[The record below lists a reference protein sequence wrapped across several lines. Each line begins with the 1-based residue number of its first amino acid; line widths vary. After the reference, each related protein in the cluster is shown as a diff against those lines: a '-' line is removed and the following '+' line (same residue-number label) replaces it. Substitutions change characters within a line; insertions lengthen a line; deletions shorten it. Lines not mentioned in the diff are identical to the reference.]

1 MSAPKGNGEPEKD
14 PFIEHA
20 RLGARSTTLIEY
32 EEIPHLPRLKR
43 RAREYALADLAHAVM
58 LVETG
63 ILRRDRGAKLLAG
76 LLDIL
81 ERGIATFPWDPRVG
95 SYLPQ
100 AERYLAATVGEDIA
114 GRLQT
119 GRSRNDQS
127 GAAERIWMRDLLLEV
142 SGDLILLLRAVLAR
156 AAEHADALMPG
167 YTHSQHAQPSTF
179 GHALMRHASALERD
193 LQRIAGAYA
202 RTNLSAQGGAAM
214 AGTSWPIDRARVAA
228 LLGHDG
234 LVVNSADAGGFARDH
249 MEEGVACLSV
259 MMANAGRL
267 ATELFVWH
275 TWEFGFVE
283 IDDALAGTSSIMPQK
298 KNPHAFER
306 VKALAGQAIGWLPAM
321 MGCQHTVLSTDLDF
335 AFGDDT
341 LTPMGDACVGALRL
355 MTEGIATLAVRRERM
370 AAAAGAFW
378 STTSHLA
385 DEIVRRYDLSFRDA
399 HQIVGRFVRDAIAAG
414 QTPSTADAGLLAKSA
429 RDAGHPEVALTATEV
444 QDALD
449 AESFLHSRAS
459 IGSVKPDHVRAH
471 VADVARAV
479 DAHDRWRADAAERVT
494 GALDA
499 MYARAR
505 EIAGGG

>member
-1 MSAPKGNGEPEKD
+1 MSKD
-14 PFIEHA
+14 PFLEHA

-58 LVETG
+58 LVEEG
-63 ILRRDRGAKLLAG
+63 ILSADRGARLLDG
-76 LLDIL
+76 LLYIL
-81 ERGIATFPWDPRVG
+81 EHGLATFPWNSQVG

-100 AERYLAATVGEDIA
+100 AETYLAARIGEDIA

-127 GAAERIWMRDLLLEV
+127 GAAERLWMRDLLLEV
-142 SGDLILLLRAVLAR
+142 AGDLLALQRAVLAR
-156 AAEHADALMPG
+156 GAAHAESLMPG

-179 GHALMRHASALERD
+179 GHTLMRHASAFERD
-193 LQRIAGAYA
+193 LQRIEGAFG

-214 AGTSWPIDRARVAA
+214 AGTSWPVNRVRVAA

-249 MEEGVACLSV
+249 MEEGVACLAVLMSNV
-259 MMANAGRL
+259 GRL
-267 ATELFVWH
+267 ATDLFVWH

-283 IDDALAGTSSIMPQK
+283 VADALAGTSSIMPQK

-321 MGCQHTVLSTDLDF
+321 MGCQHTVLSTDLDY

-341 LTPMGDACVGALRL
+341 LTPMGDACLGSLRL
-355 MTEGIATLAVRRERM
+355 MTEAISTLIVHSDVM
-370 AAAAGAFW
+370 AAKAGAFW

-385 DEIVRRYDLSFRDA
+385 DELVRRFDLSFRDA
-399 HQIVGRFVRDAIAAG
+399 HQIVGRFVRDAIAGG
-414 QTPSTADAGLLAKSA
+414 QTPDTVDAALLHRAA
-429 RDAGHPEVALTATEV
+429 REAGHPAITLSTAEV
-444 QDALD
+444 QQTLD
-449 AESFLHSRAS
+449 ARNFLLTRAS
-459 IGSVKPDHVRAH
+459 EGSVHPAHVRAH
-471 VADVARAV
+471 IAQVERAV
-479 DAHDRWRADAAERVT
+479 GEHERWHHEATARVS
-494 GALDA
+494 GAVAGLI
-499 MYARAR
+499 ARAR
-505 EIAGGG
+505 ELAAGR

>member
-1 MSAPKGNGEPEKD
+1 MSTD
-14 PFIEHA
+14 PFLEHA

-32 EEIPHLPRLKR
+32 EEIPHLPRLRR

-58 LVETG
+58 LVEEG
-63 ILRRDRGAKLLAG
+63 VLSRDRGARLLGG

-81 ERGIATFPWDPRVG
+81 ERGLATFPWNPRVG

-100 AERYLAATVGEDIA
+100 AERYLADRIGEDIA

-127 GAAERIWMRDLLLEV
+127 GAAERLWMRDLLLEV
-142 SGDLILLLRAVLAR
+142 AADLLALQRALLAR
-156 AAEHADALMPG
+156 AAEHAETLMPG

-179 GHALMRHASALERD
+179 GHALMRHAAGLDRD
-193 LQRIAGAYA
+193 LQRIRGAFA

-214 AGTSWPIDRARVAA
+214 AGTSWPVNRARVAA

-249 MEEGVACLSV
+249 MEEGVACLAVLMSNV
-259 MMANAGRL
+259 GRL
-267 ATELFVWH
+267 ATDLFVWH

-283 IDDALAGTSSIMPQK
+283 VADALAGTSSIMPQK

-321 MGCQHTVLSTDLDF
+321 MGCQRPVLSTDLDY

-341 LTPMGDACVGALRL
+341 LTPMGDACLGSLRL
-355 MTEGIATLAVRRERM
+355 MTEAVATLIVHADVM
-370 AAAAGAFW
+370 AAKAGAFW

-385 DEIVRRYDLSFRDA
+385 DELVRRFDLSFRDA

-414 QTPSTADAGLLAKSA
+414 QTPGTVDATLLNVAARESGRADVSLTSA
-429 RDAGHPEVALTATEV
+429 EV
-444 QDALD
+444 QRALD
-449 AESFLHSRAS
+449 ARNFLLTRAS
-459 IGSVKPDHVRAH
+459 EGSVNPAHVRAH
-471 VADVARAV
+471 IATVRAATDDHARW
-479 DAHDRWRADAAERVT
+479 HADAAGRVSAAIE
-494 GALDA
+494 ALT
-499 MYARAR
+499 ARAR
-505 EIAGGG
+505 ELAAAR